1 MAGLRRVLLLP
12 VLALGCAADTGE
24 EAAAL
29 MQQALFST
37 QASLAMAGGAQAPR
51 GGSPVGVASPATV
64 AAPAPVAPPGVATPT
79 MPQAASIPAAI
90 APGPRRRGSAP
101 PAAAAALMG
110 RSAAQLRDMLGDPAL
125 RRAEGDAEIWLYEAP
140 ACRLDIVL
148 YPQVGALVVAHA
160 AARSHGAAQDMTEA
174 ACLSAIATAPS
185 TLPWGD
191 PGRRA

>member
-1 MAGLRRVLLLP
+1 MACLRRALLLP
-12 VLALGCAADTGE
+12 VLAVGCAADTGE

-37 QASLAMAGGAQAPR
+37 QASLAMASGAPGPR
-51 GGSPVGVASPATV
+51 GGSPTAAAPPPSV
-64 AAPAPVAPPGVATPT
+64 AAPGATVPTTPQVAP
-79 MPQAASIPAAI
+79 IPAAI
-90 APGPRRRGSAP
+90 APGPRLRGSAP

-110 RSAAQLRDMLGDPAL
+110 RSAAQMRDMLGDPAL

-148 YPQVGALVVAHA
+148 YPQGGALVVAHA
-160 AARSHGAAQDMTEA
+160 AARSHGAAQGMTEA
-174 ACLSAIATAPS
+174 ACLSAIATAPA

>member
-1 MAGLRRVLLLP
+1 MVGLR
-12 VLALGCAADTGE
+12 LALVLPLLAMGCAADTGE

-37 QASLAMAGGAQAPR
+37 QASLAMAGGAPAPR
-51 GGSPVGVASPATV
+51 GGSRTAA
-64 AAPAPVAPPGVATPT
+64 AAPLAAAPT
-79 MPQAASIPAAI
+79 MPQAAPIPAAI

-148 YPQVGALVVAHA
+148 YPQGGALVVAHA

>member
-12 VLALGCAADTGE
+12 VLALGCAADSGE

-37 QASLAMAGGAQAPR
+37 QASLAMAGGAPAPR
-51 GGSPVGVASPATV
+51 GGSPAGT
-64 AAPAPVAPPGVATPT
+64 AAPASLAAPGAATQP
-79 MPQAASIPAAI
+79 AAIPAAI
-90 APGPRRRGSAP
+90 VPGPRRRGGAP

-110 RSAAQLRDMLGDPAL
+110 RSAAQMRDMLGDPAL

-148 YPQVGALVVAHA
+148 YPQGGALVVAHA
-160 AARSHGAAQDMTEA
+160 AARSHGAAQGMTEA
-174 ACLSAIATAPS
+174 ACLSAIANAPS

>member
-1 MAGLRRVLLLP
+1 
-12 VLALGCAADTGE
+12 
-24 EAAAL
+24 

-37 QASLAMAGGAQAPR
+37 QASLAMASGVPAPR
-51 GGSPVGVASPATV
+51 GISPAG
-64 AAPAPVAPPGVATPT
+64 VAPPGATAPA
-79 MPQAASIPAAI
+79 MPPATSIPAAI

-110 RSAAQLRDMLGDPAL
+110 RSAAQMRDMLGDPAL

-148 YPQVGALVVAHA
+148 YPQGGALVVAHA
-160 AARSHGAAQDMTEA
+160 AARSHGAAQGMTEA

>member
-1 MAGLRRVLLLP
+1 MAGLRRALLLP

-37 QASLAMAGGAQAPR
+37 QASLAMASGVPAPR
-51 GGSPVGVASPATV
+51 GISPAG
-64 AAPAPVAPPGVATPT
+64 VAPPGATALA
-79 MPQAASIPAAI
+79 MPPATSIPAAI

-110 RSAAQLRDMLGDPAL
+110 RSAAQMRDMLGDPAL

-148 YPQVGALVVAHA
+148 YPQGGALVVAHA
-160 AARSHGAAQDMTEA
+160 AARSHGAAQGMTEA